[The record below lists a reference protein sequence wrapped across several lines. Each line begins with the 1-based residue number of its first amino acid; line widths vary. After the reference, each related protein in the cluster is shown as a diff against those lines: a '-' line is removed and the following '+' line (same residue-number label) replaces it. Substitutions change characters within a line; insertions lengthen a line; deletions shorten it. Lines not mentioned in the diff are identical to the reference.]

1 MGYSDKEVT
10 FLWHVLGGV
19 KGLKALQRGIV
30 KEVVKTRVLKYRGSA
45 VVPHVENPREL
56 LSTLERESSEFFLV
70 GTLDALEKKILTNP
84 QYEGRVVNFYH
95 PKSMQP
101 CSSVL
106 DDVGVIEDVE
116 TTFLHIVSLLS
127 LQMKGEK
134 GALLTNGDCNLF
146 YAETKQANILLI
158 MVSWSLAL
166 TSEMWR
172 FRYRYIEDLNDFYI
186 DSKSRIFFPVP
197 VLF

>member
-1 MGYSDKEVT
+1 MSYSDDDVT

-19 KGLKALQRGIV
+19 KGLQALRQGIV
-30 KEVVKTRVLKYRGSA
+30 KEVVKTRVLKYRGST

-56 LSTLERESSEFFLV
+56 LNVLERVSNGFFLV
-70 GTLDALEKKILTNP
+70 GSVDALEKKILINP
-84 QYEGRVVNFYH
+84 QYEGRVINFYH
-95 PKSMQP
+95 TKALQP

-106 DDVGVIEDVE
+106 DDVGVLEDVE

-127 LQMKGEK
+127 SQMKGES
-134 GALLTNGDCNLF
+134 GALLTNGDYNLF
-146 YAETKQANILLI
+146 YAETKQVNVLLM
-158 MVSWSLAL
+158 MVSWTFVL
-166 TSEMWR
+166 TSERWQ
-172 FRYRYIEDLNDFYI
+172 FKCRYVEDLNDFYI